1 MKSPEQKEF
10 DWLEKRRGLIT
21 SSVLPDLMKEGRGV
35 PFGKAALDAM
45 FAIRYERRTKLAR
58 ENGSNKAFDWGHENE
73 PLAVEWM
80 RSQLMH
86 DVKSCTT
93 DFDDIVFNQPFEGF
107 GDSPD
112 AYLYDFSGKLV
123 ALGEIKCPMSQS
135 KIESLQL
142 LRTITDKDEY
152 YWQFL
157 GHFLGRPDVDV
168 MYYVIY
174 DGYTNT
180 GRILEMHRADHV
192 ENIEKLYN
200 RVRLVHEMIDE
211 SLRSGRDF
219 LECIDNATAILE
231 LKMQIEKLK
240 PNARRNVPVQNQITK
255 LKRQIKKII
264 TIKN

>member
-10 DWLEKRRGLIT
+10 EWKEKRRGLIT
-21 SSVLPDLMKEGRGV
+21 ASVLPDLMKEGKGT
-35 PFGKAALDAM
+35 PFGTAALSAM
-45 FAIRYERRTKLAR
+45 FAIRYERRTGITR
-58 ENGSNKAFDWGHENE
+58 ENGSNKAFDWGHTNE

-80 RSQLMH
+80 RTQLMH

-93 DFDDIVFNQPFEGF
+93 DFKDIVFNQPFEGF

-112 AYLYDFSGKLV
+112 AYLYDSSGELV
-123 ALGEIKCPMSQS
+123 ALGEIKCPMSQD

-142 LRTITDKDEY
+142 LKGITDKTEY

-168 MYYVIY
+168 LYYVIY

-180 GRILEMHRADHV
+180 GRILEMNRADHI
-192 ENIEKLYN
+192 ENIKKLYN
-200 RVRLVHEMIDE
+200 RVRLVHEVVDE
-211 SLRSGRDF
+211 SLRTGRDF
-219 LECIDNATAILE
+219 LDCIDNATAILDI
-231 LKMQIEKLK
+231 KKRIEELK

-255 LKRQIKKII
+255 LKRQIKKLI
-264 TIKN
+264 TN